1 MYVKDYREVPSEPG
15 GADGLT
21 MRWVINASQGA
32 TNFAMRVLEL
42 EPGKVSPFHQ
52 HDNEHEV
59 FVLDGQGEV
68 ETSEGSKTVKAG
80 SVVFIPERENH
91 QFRNTGKKD
100 LRFIDVVAF
109 LTTKPK

>member
-52 HDNEHEV
+52 HENEHEV

-68 ETSEGSKTVKAG
+68 ETLEGSQPIKAG
-80 SVVFIPERENH
+80 TVVFIPERESH
-91 QFRNTGKKD
+91 QFRNSGKD
-100 LRFIDVVAF
+100 ILRFIDVIAF
-109 LTTKPK
+109 SIIMPK

>member
-1 MYVKDYREVPSEPG
+1 MYVKDYRDVPSEPG

-21 MRWVINASQGA
+21 TRWVINASQGA

-42 EPGKVSPFHQ
+42 EPGKTSPFHQ
-52 HDNEHEV
+52 HENEHEV

-68 ETSEGSKTVKAG
+68 ETLESSQKIKAG
-80 SVVFIPERENH
+80 SVVFIPERESH

-100 LRFIDVVAF
+100 LRFIDVVTF
-109 LTTKPK
+109 LIKMPQ

>member
-1 MYVKDYREVPSEPG
+1 MYVKDYRDVPSEPG

-42 EPGKVSPFHQ
+42 EPGKTSPFHQ
-52 HDNEHEV
+52 HENEHEV

-68 ETSEGSKTVKAG
+68 ETIDNSEKIQAG
-80 SVVFIPERENH
+80 SVVFIPERESH
-91 QFRNTGKKD
+91 QFRNTGD
-100 LRFIDVVAF
+100 VPLRFIDVVTF
-109 LTTKPK
+109 LIKMPQ

>member
-1 MYVKDYREVPSEPG
+1 MYVKDYRAVPSEPG

-21 MRWVINASQGA
+21 VRWVINASQGA

-59 FVLDGQGEV
+59 FVLEGEGEV
-68 ETSEGSKTVKAG
+68 ETLEGSSSIKSG
-80 SVVFIPERENH
+80 SVVFIPEKESH
-91 QFRNTGKKD
+91 QFRNSGQEMM
-100 LRFIDVVAF
+100 RFIDVVTF
-109 LTTKPK
+109 SIIMPK

>member
-1 MYVKDYREVPSEPG
+1 MYVKNYRDVPSEPG

-42 EPGKVSPFHQ
+42 EPGKTSPFHQ

-59 FVLDGQGEV
+59 FVLEGAGEV
-68 ETSEGSKTVKAG
+68 ETLEGSSKLRAG
-80 SVVFIPERENH
+80 SVVFIPEKESH
-91 QFRNTGKKD
+91 QFRNTGKIMM
-100 LRFIDVVAF
+100 RFIDAISF
-109 LTTKPK
+109 ASIIPK

>member
-42 EPGKVSPFHQ
+42 EPGKVSPFHK

-68 ETSEGSKTVKAG
+68 ETLEGSNTIKAG
-80 SVVFIPERENH
+80 SVVFIPEGESH
-91 QFRNTGKKD
+91 QFRNTGKKA
-100 LRFIDVVAF
+100 LRFIDVVTF
-109 LTTKPK
+109 LITMPK

>member
-52 HDNEHEV
+52 HNNEHEI
-59 FVLDGQGEV
+59 FVLDGRGEV
-68 ETSEGSKTVKAG
+68 ETLEGATSIKSG
-80 SVVFIPERENH
+80 SAVFIPGKESH
-91 QFRNTGKKD
+91 QFRNTGKKVM
-100 LRFIDVVAF
+100 RFIDVVSF
-109 LTTKPK
+109 SIIMPK